1 MCIRDRS
8 YIRYTISV
16 ISGRIQLEHV
26 DSVTQ
31 DGTYDAREQKRS
43 LKYVLPQSHQWPFHE
58 IATESGWNR
67 RRTAG
72 KRSVR
77 NDVRKRHSE
86 GSETVAPGE
95 LLEFL
100 AQTGVAIGGQD
111 EEKSTLTAIKLHW
124 SARCAGGR
132 SRH

>member
-1 MCIRDRS
+1 MIKEGVKS
-8 YIRYTISV
+8 VNMHELGTIFV
-16 ISGRIQLEHV
+16 ER
-26 DSVTQ
+26 
-31 DGTYDAREQKRS
+31 
-43 LKYVLPQSHQWPFHE
+43 VL
-58 IATESGWNR
+58 
-67 RRTAG
+67 
-72 KRSVR
+72 
-77 NDVRKRHSE
+77 DVRKRHSE